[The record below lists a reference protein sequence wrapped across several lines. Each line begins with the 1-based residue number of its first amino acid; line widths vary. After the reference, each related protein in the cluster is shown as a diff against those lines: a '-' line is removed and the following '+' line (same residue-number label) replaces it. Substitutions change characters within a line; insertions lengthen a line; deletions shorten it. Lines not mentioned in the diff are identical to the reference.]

1 MDRKEMQH
9 LITEALSRRLG
20 DGFQICIQQVFKTNL
35 KLDGLTILREG
46 ENTAPTIY
54 LDPYYKDLE
63 NNMPLD
69 GIADGILSDYSHA
82 KRHSGRFDIS
92 PFLDFN
98 GAKDKLYVR
107 LINRHLNTELLEDVP
122 HRLFLDDFAVT
133 VRCLV
138 ESPDIGTASFLVSSS
153 HMKLWGIN
161 TETLLSSALKNT
173 REKFGIK
180 LESIDEILG
189 GFAPELR
196 LVDFEIPIW
205 VMTNR
210 QKTEGAAAILFE
222 DVLEGFADAHG
233 SFYVIF
239 SSVHEVLLI
248 PTTDSS
254 DIDFLSRINQEVNVS
269 EVMQDEILGTKA
281 YYYAKGKGFVL

>member
-9 LITEALSRRLG
+9 LITEALSKRLG
-20 DGFQICIQQVFKTNL
+20 DGFRICVQQVFKTNL

-63 NNMPLD
+63 NNVPLD
-69 GIADGILSDYSHA
+69 GIAEGILHDYSHA
-82 KRHSGRFDIS
+82 KRHSGRFDIT

-107 LINRHLNTELLEDVP
+107 LINRHLNEELLDDVP
-122 HRLFLDDFAVT
+122 HRLFLDDFAIT

-138 ESPDIGTASFLVSSS
+138 ESPDIGNASFLVSDS
-153 HMKLWGIN
+153 HMKMWGID
-161 TETLLSSALKNT
+161 TETLLSSAIGNT

-180 LESIDEILG
+180 LESIDEMLG
-189 GFAPELR
+189 RLAPELK
-196 LVDFEIPIW
+196 LADFEIPIW

-210 QKTEGAAAILFE
+210 HKMEGAATILF
-222 DVLEGFADAHG
+222 DDMLENFADTHG

-239 SSVHEVLLI
+239 SSVHEALLI
-248 PTTDSS
+248 PTADSS
-254 DIDFLSRINQEVNVS
+254 DIDLLSQINQEVNVS

-281 YYYAKGKGFVL
+281 YYYVKGKGFVL